1 MPAMQPKT
9 DFDLAIV
16 GAGIVGLATAYKIA
30 LAHRSL
36 RICLFEKEKEIAAH
50 QTGHNSGV
58 IHSGLYYRPGSLKA
72 RTCRE
77 GRRELVEFAKKH
89 HIPFE
94 MCGKI
99 VVATHSGE
107 TTRLDQLLERAQ
119 DNQLEGVERIDAHQ
133 IREIEPECS
142 GIAGLRVPCTGII
155 DFVQVARTLAEQVL
169 AIHPENRLKLE
180 HRVIGFD
187 RHDYYTE
194 LATSKGPFRVRHIVN
209 CAGLQSDRIADLV
222 DVRLDMR
229 IVPFR
234 GEYHQFTDK
243 ARGKVKH
250 LIYPVPDPRFP
261 FLGVHFTR
269 TIGGAVECG
278 PNAVFAWKREGYDRR
293 SFGWRDSWDALS
305 FAGTRALFRK
315 NIRYGISEYAHSLCK
330 PLLVRQL
337 KRLIPSVAAEDL
349 QRGHCGVRAQA
360 VSRSGEPLDDF
371 KIEHQKN
378 FIHVL
383 NAPSPAATAALAIG
397 SHIQSLCTRHFNLGG

>member
-9 DFDLAIV
+9 DFDIAII

-30 LAHRSL
+30 LAHPSL

-58 IHSGLYYRPGSLKA
+58 IHSGLYYQPGSIKA
-72 RTCRE
+72 KTCRE
-77 GRRELVEFAKKH
+77 GRRELVEFAQKH
-89 HIPFE
+89 HIPFD

-99 VVATHSGE
+99 VVATHPSE
-107 TTRLDQLLERAQ
+107 VARLDQLYERAQ
-119 DNQLEGVERIDAHQ
+119 ANQLAGVEKIDAHQ
-133 IREIEPECS
+133 IKEIEPECS

-155 DFVQVARTLAEQVL
+155 DFVQVARTLAEQVQ
-169 AIHPENRLKLE
+169 AIHAENRLKLE

-187 RHDYYTE
+187 RHDYYTK
-194 LATSKGPFRVRHIVN
+194 LVTNQGPFRVRNIVN

-234 GEYHQFTDK
+234 GEYHQLIGAAKD
-243 ARGKVKH
+243 KVKH

-269 TIGGAVECG
+269 TIGGEVECG
-278 PNAVFAWKREGYDRR
+278 PNAVFSWKREGYHRL
-293 SFGWRDSWDALS
+293 SFDFRDSWDALS

-315 NIRYGISEYAHSLCK
+315 NLRYGIREYAQSLCK

-337 KRLIPSVAAEDL
+337 KRLIPSVTSADL

-360 VSRSGEPLDDF
+360 VSRNGEPVDDF
-371 KIEHQKN
+371 KIEHQHN

-397 SHIQSLCTRHFNLGG
+397 SHIQALCTSRFNLKG

>member
-1 MPAMQPKT
+1 MQPKT
-9 DFDLAIV
+9 DFDVAII

-30 LAHRSL
+30 LAHPSL

-58 IHSGLYYRPGSLKA
+58 IHSGLYYQPGSIKA

-77 GRRELVEFAKKH
+77 GREELIKFAKKH

-99 VVATHSGE
+99 VVATHPRE
-107 TTRLDQLLERAQ
+107 ATRLDHLLERAQ
-119 DNQLEGVERIDAHQ
+119 ANQLEGVEKVDAQQ
-133 IREIEPECS
+133 IKEIEPECV

-155 DFVQVARTLAEQVL
+155 DFVEVARTLAEQVQ
-169 AIHPENRLKLE
+169 AIHAMNRLKLD
-180 HRVIGFD
+180 HKVIGFD
-187 RHDYYTE
+187 RHDYYTK
-194 LATSKGPFRVRHIVN
+194 LVTSRGPFRVRYMIN

-222 DVRLDMR
+222 DVHADMR

-234 GEYHQFTDK
+234 GEYHQLTMETK
-243 ARGKVKH
+243 GKVKH

-269 TIGGAVECG
+269 TIGGEVECG
-278 PNAVFAWKREGYDRR
+278 PNAVFSWKREGYHRL
-293 SFGWRDSWDALS
+293 SFDLRDSWDALS

-315 NIRYGISEYAHSLCK
+315 NIRYGISEYAQSLCK

-337 KRLIPSVAAEDL
+337 KRLIPSITSQDL
-349 QRGHCGVRAQA
+349 QSGHCGVRAQA
-360 VSRSGEPLDDF
+360 VSRNGEPVDDF
-371 KIEHQKN
+371 KIEHQQN

-397 SHIQSLCTRHFNLGG
+397 GHIQALCTSRFNLKG